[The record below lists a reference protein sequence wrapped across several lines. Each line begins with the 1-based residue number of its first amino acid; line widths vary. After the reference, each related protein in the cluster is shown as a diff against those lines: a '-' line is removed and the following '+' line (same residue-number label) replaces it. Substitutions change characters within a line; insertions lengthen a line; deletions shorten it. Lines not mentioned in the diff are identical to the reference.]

1 MQLEQ
6 LGRWS
11 DAAVWH
17 AADVVHQ
24 CKEREHPKSRYDKED
39 TNIYYRNNLC
49 IALDHRGKCLMMMG
63 EHDEAA
69 RAYLAMRDVAQVE
82 LRGKGGG
89 FVGGLS
95 AYEVKELQMRRQ
107 EAYGYLGALHAACA
121 RPALSQPVVSMRSST
136 MCNAC
141 RTTTCAP
148 RTLDV
153 PLQTCSM

>member
-11 DAAVWH
+11 DAAVWR

-121 RPALSQPVVSMRSST
+121 DAYDESKP
-136 MCNAC
+136 
-141 RTTTCAP
+141 
-148 RTLDV
+148 
-153 PLQTCSM
+153 